1 MNLRLL
7 LPAMAGL
14 MLLSACGESPS
25 DVAFG
30 NRVRKYLLEHPEV
43 LQEAV
48 TKLSEKEALAEA
60 KAMKQAVADNRKA
73 IERDPRDYVANPNGK
88 ITVTEFF
95 DYNCAYCKV
104 AAPSL
109 VKLIASNPDI
119 RFVFKEYPFQIP
131 ESEVATRAAL
141 VVKRQ
146 GGRSLSL
153 YNDLLAQRPL
163 NKAGIDSV
171 LTTHGYDPAAIHA
184 AGRDEE
190 ITKQI
195 ADVAALAHKLNITGT
210 PAFVVGDRIVVGA
223 DMEEL
228 AAAIEAARKAAA

>member
-7 LPAMAGL
+7 LPALAGL

-25 DVAFG
+25 DAAFG

-48 TKLSEKEALAEA
+48 AKLSEKEALAEA

-73 IERDPRDYVANPNGK
+73 IERDPRDFVANPKGK

-104 AAPSL
+104 AGPAL
-109 VKLIASNPDI
+109 IQLIAANPDI

-131 ESEVATRAAL
+131 ASEVAARAAL
-141 VVKRQ
+141 VVQRQ

-153 YNDLLAQRPL
+153 YNELLALRPL
-163 NKAGIDSV
+163 NQEGIDRV
-171 LTTHGYDPAAIHA
+171 LTSHGYDPAAIHA
-184 AGRDEE
+184 AGRSEE
-190 ITKQI
+190 ITKHI
-195 ADVAALAHKLNITGT
+195 HDVAQLAQKLSINAT
-210 PAFVVGDRIVVGA
+210 PTFIVGDQIVIGA
-223 DMEEL
+223 DMDDL